1 MKPSVLSL
9 REKKMP
15 TKDINIVKRMLDL
28 ETSPVLSA
36 EQKARLDAVATM
48 PDEEIDYTDAPSL
61 PDAVWTNT
69 VNLNPAKQQ
78 ITGMCQSN

>member
-1 MKPSVLSL
+1 
-9 REKKMP
+9 MP

-61 PDAVWTNT
+61 PDAVWTKA
-69 VNLNPAKQQ
+69 VNLHPAKQQ
-78 ITGMCQSN
+78 ITGMSQSN